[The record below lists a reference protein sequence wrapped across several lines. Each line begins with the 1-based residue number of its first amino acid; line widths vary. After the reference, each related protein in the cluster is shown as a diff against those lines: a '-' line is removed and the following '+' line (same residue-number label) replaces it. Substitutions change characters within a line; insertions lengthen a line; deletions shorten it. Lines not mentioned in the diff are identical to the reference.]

1 MSARRPCAREL
12 GLPVVV
18 GFGIDSR
25 DKARAAAAKADGA
38 VVGTAL
44 VRAIEDGKT
53 PSERRAGGGDAR
65 ARASRRGRRG
75 VKGKRPMLLLCISD
89 VHGHLDALRAVLATA
104 ERRAFHKLL
113 VAGDIVFP
121 GPEPLETWRRLTA
134 AGAVMVQGLTDRAVA
149 TLDPASLRPR
159 SDHERER
166 LERMKATR
174 EALGDL
180 ILQRIRRLPTHQR
193 IPLEDGGELLLVHG
207 SPADPGE
214 ALTHDMTD
222 AEINALIADDTAD
235 VVVCGASHLPFDR
248 LVGGV
253 RIVNVGS
260 VGRSARHRPARG
272 PRDVDRVDPARR
284 ARRAHLRS
292 AGERARGRGAPLR
305 RVSARSACE
314 TRTAGR

>member
-1 MSARRPCAREL
+1 
-12 GLPVVV
+12 
-18 GFGIDSR
+18 
-25 DKARAAAAKADGA
+25 
-38 VVGTAL
+38 
-44 VRAIEDGKT
+44 
-53 PSERRAGGGDAR
+53 
-65 ARASRRGRRG
+65 
-75 VKGKRPMLLLCISD
+75 MLLLCISD
-89 VHGHLDALRAVLATA
+89 IHGDLDALRAVLATA

-113 VAGDIVFP
+113 VAGDLVFP
-121 GPEPLETWRRLTA
+121 GLEPLETWRRLSA

-149 TLDPASLRPR
+149 TIDPAGLTPR

-166 LERMKATR
+166 LDRMKSTR
-174 EALGDL
+174 DALGEL

-235 VVVCGASHLPFDR
+235 IVVCGASHLPFDR

-260 VGRSARHRPARG
+260 VGEAPGAG
-272 PRDVDRVDPARR
+272 PRVAHATWIESTPRGLHVEQIVVPMESAPEAEARV
-284 ARRAHLRS
+284 
-292 AGERARGRGAPLR
+292 
-305 RVSARSACE
+305 
-314 TRTAGR
+314 

>member
-1 MSARRPCAREL
+1 
-12 GLPVVV
+12 
-18 GFGIDSR
+18 
-25 DKARAAAAKADGA
+25 
-38 VVGTAL
+38 
-44 VRAIEDGKT
+44 
-53 PSERRAGGGDAR
+53 
-65 ARASRRGRRG
+65 
-75 VKGKRPMLLLCISD
+75 MLLLCISD

-113 VAGDIVFP
+113 VAGDLVFP
-121 GPEPLETWRRLTA
+121 GPEPLETWRRLSA
-134 AGAVMVQGLTDRAVA
+134 AGAVMVQGLADRAVA

-166 LERMKATR
+166 LEQMKATR

-260 VGRSARHRPARG
+260 VGEAPGTG
-272 PRDVDRVDPARR
+272 PRVAHATWIESTPRGVHVEPISVPLETLREAEAR
-284 ARRAHLRS
+284 L
-292 AGERARGRGAPLR
+292 
-305 RVSARSACE
+305 
-314 TRTAGR
+314 